1 MSYDLEILVKHRND
15 LLLAEVAAWLH
26 DWRKCSDEH
35 LKLMSGL
42 GGQGLSKKE
51 LEGRAPE
58 IKSSQ
63 IYLAPVGCNASVFEV
78 MEKGRRGQE
87 DETGMAKC
95 ILYLRRCHHAA
106 HIEKEKEE
114 KDEEGRQDYNQGVLL
129 SSAFGVENT
138 NVRDLTGRLWGLQWS
153 SFTDTSQHAGTSCSL
168 SQVFGQALGD
178 TRRPVNEVTLWD
190 WSATVAALYKAAL
203 AGALLGYQPDPKD
216 LRWRLLS
223 VRVDSAAFLDSA
235 VRIPDL
241 LARRTL
247 LSDAFERVRK
257 LLEETYPLSTCVYQ
271 DEDGSVYVVPN
282 LANLLDL
289 ANSQRQRLEELIRAE
304 FSRGT
309 INGNTETALLGEVAP
324 VVKLHSKEWR
334 GQRPDPKKTDPTLD
348 ELPPVV
354 EILNRPVYS
363 YAVAE
368 SVAECWQNAAKKD
381 TDICPVCALRP
392 QGFEG
397 AGKPL
402 NKKALERKVC
412 GICER
417 RREDRAREW
426 ATQDLNNTVWL
437 DEVADINGRAALIV
451 GQFDLDKWLD
461 GTYVKTLAVTE
472 PQNGKADLKNPS
484 FARLHRVWETTRAF
498 WRSVLDEAN
507 LPRIS
512 GRLVIQSSDTSD
524 LGLGP
529 YHAYDLLLGPTR
541 LGVLHRNGDLITVAN
556 LCYTAKQLGAK
567 SDQCTDPFQAR
578 DFVKRWLEQR
588 GSFDLEAPSAYGRPG
603 QVRGR
608 LHVERIH
615 IESTSY
621 TPAIPILSEPRT
633 FMALVPAKDAF
644 GVIKTIKEKY
654 EREMSKVRNRLPLAL
669 GVVYFRRQAPL
680 AAVMD
685 TGRRMLRRR
694 KSILSCKVLAN
705 QLHDKPDAPSP
716 LQSSLHFKQ
725 WREIKLRFE
734 DREFVVPVSTVMGDG
749 TTQDVWYPYWR
760 VVGKPADRQRWFIRP
775 DGGEHWVHVSELRK
789 DDVVEFALSTFDFE
803 FLDTTARRFEV
814 NYNDTGW
821 RRGGDKRQRPYLLEE
836 INDFEIVWQHISNL
850 SNSQIK
856 ALESTIET
864 RRSDWGEPRGT
875 QQVSPTFRQ
884 FVRDVLHEAGV
895 YSDLLERAGV
905 SGMLTDVLEL
915 YVTIA
920 KIKS

>member
-58 IKSSQ
+58 LKSSQ
-63 IYLAPVGCNASVFEV
+63 IYIAPVGCNASVLEV

-129 SSAFGVENT
+129 SSAFGFENT

-153 SFTDTSQHAGTSCSL
+153 SFTDTSQRAGTSRSL
-168 SQVFGQALGD
+168 SQVFRRAPGD

-190 WSATVAALYKAAL
+190 WSTTVAALYKAAM
-203 AGALLGYQPDPKD
+203 AGALFGYKPDPKE
-216 LRWRLLS
+216 LYWRLLS
-223 VRVDSAAFLDSA
+223 VRVDSAAFLDTA

-241 LARRTL
+241 LARRAL
-247 LSDAFERVRK
+247 LSDAFEQVRK
-257 LLEETYPLSTCVYQ
+257 LLEETYPVATRVYQ

-289 ANSQRQRLEELIRAE
+289 TDSRGQRLEELIRAE
-304 FSRGT
+304 FLRGT
-309 INGNTETALLGEVAP
+309 INGNTEIALLGEVTP
-324 VVKLHSKEWR
+324 VVELHSKEWR
-334 GQRPDPKKTDPTLD
+334 GQRPDRKMAPTLD

-354 EILNRPVYS
+354 EILSRPVCS
-363 YAVAE
+363 YALAE
-368 SVAECWQNAAKKD
+368 SVADYWQNAAKN

-412 GICER
+412 GICESR
-417 RREDRAREW
+417 RQDRARGW
-426 ATQDLNNTVWL
+426 ATQALYTTIWL

-461 GTYVKTLAVTE
+461 GTYIGTLTVTE
-472 PQNGKADLKNPS
+472 PQNGRADLKNS
-484 FARLHRVWETTRAF
+484 SSARLHRIWETTLAF
-498 WRSVLDEAN
+498 WKSVLDEAN
-507 LPRIS
+507 LPRIG
-512 GRLVIQSSDTSD
+512 GRLVIQPSDTSD

-529 YHAYDLLLGPTR
+529 YHAYDLLLEPTR
-541 LGVLHRNGDLITVAN
+541 LGVLHRNGDLVTVAN
-556 LCYTAKQLGAK
+556 LCYIAKQLGAK
-567 SDQCTDPFQAR
+567 SDQCTDPSQAR
-578 DFVKRWLEQR
+578 AFIKQWLEQR
-588 GSFDLEAPSAYGRPG
+588 GPFYLEAPSAYGRPG
-603 QVRGR
+603 QVRVR
-608 LHVERIH
+608 LDLEKIH
-615 IESTSY
+615 TESTSY

-633 FMALVPAKDAF
+633 FMALVPAKDAL

-654 EREMSKVRNRLPLAL
+654 EREMSKVRNRLPLTL
-669 GVVYFRRQAPL
+669 GVVYFRHQAPL

-694 KSILSCKVLAN
+694 KSIVSCNVLAN

-716 LQSSLHFKQ
+716 LQSSPHFKQ

-734 DREFVVPVSTVMGDG
+734 DREFVVPVSMVMGDG
-749 TTQDVWYPYWR
+749 ATQDVWYPYWR
-760 VVGKPADRQRWFIRP
+760 VEDKPADRWRWFTGS
-775 DGGEHWVHVSELRK
+775 DGEHWVHVSELRE

-814 NYNDTGW
+814 SYSDTGW
-821 RRGGDKRQRPYLLEE
+821 RCGGDKRQRPYLLEE
-836 INDFEIVWQHISNL
+836 INDFEAVWQHISNL

-856 ALESTIET
+856 ALESTIEMK
-864 RRSDWGEPRGT
+864 RSEWSEPRGT

-884 FVRDVLHEAGV
+884 FVCDVLHEAGV

-905 SGMLTDVLEL
+905 SGMLADVLEL
-915 YVTIA
+915 YMTIA